1 MSLKWY
7 IKNKEGRYLHFAEDE
22 ASTIIKTHNKS
33 VASVFVGTRDMADG
47 ICKGVK
53 MTIGEDCE
61 PEQLIHVSHPG

>member
-1 MSLKWY
+1 MIRWY
-7 IKNKEGRYLHFAEDE
+7 IKNREGRYLHFTEDE
-22 ASTIIKTHNKS
+22 ACTIIKTGRKS
-33 VASVFVGTRDMADG
+33 MASVFVGTRDLVDG